1 MTKLEMQAK
10 IDELETQNSDLALE
24 LEWNARMAEKVNA
37 AKMTKTAKKAIKIA
51 KKAVAKSVTEKDA
64 FGQRMGTFSATLNS
78 YISDLI
84 IREKYNLINAQSLEK
99 LSTYAGQAIPKA
111 RWNSHLNFLRDRLY
125 I

>member
-1 MTKLEMQAK
+1 MTKIEMQAK
-10 IDELETQNSDLALE
+10 IDELEIQNSDLALE

-37 AKMTKTAKKAIKIA
+37 AKVTKTTKKATKVA

-84 IREKYNLINAQSLEK
+84 IREKYHMINAKSLEN
-99 LSTYAGQAIPKA
+99 LSKYNGDNIPKA
-111 RWNSHLNFLRDRLY
+111 RWNDHLNFMRKHLY